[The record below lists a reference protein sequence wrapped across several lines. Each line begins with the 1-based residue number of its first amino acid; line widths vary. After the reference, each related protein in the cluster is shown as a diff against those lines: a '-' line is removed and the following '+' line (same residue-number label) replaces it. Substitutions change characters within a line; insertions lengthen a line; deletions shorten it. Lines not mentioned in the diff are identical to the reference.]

1 MNIDSQTILNGNRMK
16 KELESNPA
24 TFAQDSG
31 VTQIM
36 PSRRL
41 DQTSSTRMA
50 GGEQGARALALLQNP
65 NEAARTEEWMNQFG
79 QSNQG
84 QQFNMAKLQQ
94 AQQMAD
100 QNAGVGG
107 LA

>member
-41 DQTSSTRMA
+41 DQTSETRMA
-50 GGEQGARALALLQNP
+50 GQQGARALALMQNP

-84 QQFNMAKLQQ
+84 QQFNMTKLQQ

-100 QNAGVGG
+100 QIAGVGG

>member
-1 MNIDSQTILNGNRMK
+1 MNINSQTILNGTRRK

-24 TFAQDSG
+24 TFASDSG
-31 VTQIM
+31 VANFE
-36 PSRRL
+36 PNRPL
-41 DQTSSTRMA
+41 DSFSGTRMA
-50 GGEQGARALALLQNP
+50 GQQGARALAMMNDP
-65 NEAARTEEWMNQFG
+65 AEAMRTDQWMQQFG

-84 QQFNMAKLQQ
+84 QEFNAAKLQQ

-107 LA
+107 LM